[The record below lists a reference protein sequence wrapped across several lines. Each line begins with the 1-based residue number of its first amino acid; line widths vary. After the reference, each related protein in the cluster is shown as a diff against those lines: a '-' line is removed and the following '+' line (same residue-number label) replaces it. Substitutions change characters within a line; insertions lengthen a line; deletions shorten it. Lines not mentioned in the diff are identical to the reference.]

1 MLESRNPAVRV
12 EPTIITDEQYGD
24 VRISSIEERARFSL
38 RLSESDAAEVG
49 ALTELQLNVP
59 IGSYSEFLGASSA
72 RLGPNEW
79 FITAPQAE
87 AVRLNRK
94 IEDGLTSKFFS
105 LVDVGHRSTTF
116 VISGS
121 SASEIINSGCPLD
134 LREPAFPVQSSTRTV
149 LGKAEIILTRRNG
162 IAGYEVECWRSFS
175 DYIYDFLRNG
185 AREYR

>member
-1 MLESRNPAVRV
+1 MPESKSPAVRI

-24 VRISSIEERARFSL
+24 VRISLIDERARLSL
-38 RLSESDAAEVG
+38 RLSEGDAAQVSI
-49 ALTELQLNVP
+49 LTELQLDIP

-72 RLGPNEW
+72 RIGPNEW
-79 FITAPQAE
+79 FITAPQAD
-87 AVRLNRK
+87 AVRLNNE
-94 IEDGLTSKFFS
+94 IEVGLTSKFFS

-134 LREPAFPVQSSTRTV
+134 LREPVFPVLSSTRTV